1 MVNVVNGYK
10 LIEVMID
17 GKVRVIP
24 IDTKEAWNVFE
35 FEFEGKT
42 YKVNEGDV
50 VRFSTEDGVPIQGNL
65 LKIKGKKEK
74 TKLQIVPTGSEHEET
89 WSVLSIKEGSL
100 RVLSVENGNKDDE
113 DEDTEDDK

>member
-42 YKVNEGDV
+42 YKVNEGDII
-50 VRFSTEDGVPIQGNL
+50 RFATEDDEIKQGNL
-65 LKIKGKKEK
+65 LKVKGKKEK

-100 RVLSVENGNKDDE
+100 KVLSVENGNE
-113 DEDTEDDK
+113 DDTEDDE